1 MALVG
6 VHPVFTQVPPNNL
19 RSTNATFMPEFASRF
34 ASGGPAWPAPTTI
47 ASNLVAMRCTFHE
60 FKEHAA
66 GALRMNKNI
75 AMATS
80 PDFDFFRDE
89 PRSIFFQLGDSGRQI
104 GNAKA
109 HVVKAFSP
117 LSNKLCDGGVI
128 GGCFEQF
135 ETAFADR
142 HHHEL
147 YFFLLDGF
155 LRRDFET

>member
-1 MALVG
+1 MLIAPVGIASIGWMAHRDDIAASAVSRLISRDEQRQALKWEATMALVG

-109 HVVKAFSP
+109 AS
-117 LSNKLCDGGVI
+117 
-128 GGCFEQF
+128 
-135 ETAFADR
+135 R
-142 HHHEL
+142 
-147 YFFLLDGF
+147 
-155 LRRDFET
+155 